1 MKFKKFLAIPLCLTA
16 LCLTACGSSENSE
29 IKDSGSSEGMMF
41 YTNIP
46 QGKFSLLDD
55 SFALGEIIGGY
66 KGNHTTQIPSI
77 DISNYSQHS
86 ATLYYMNADAELLVQ
101 DDFTKKG
108 AEEKFV
114 SFRNEVKDLLSDVT
128 KSLSSTVE
136 DSDIDKFN
144 KKHAGGEIE
153 VSKVSYEVLSL
164 AKSVYEFTDG
174 SYNPALYYNI
184 QAYGFGGAK
193 THPKTKDELPDD
205 EDIAKYTSLA
215 SHFGEI
221 TLREDE
227 GKYFV
232 TKPAVTV
239 EVGGEVLT
247 MKLDLG
253 GIGKGYAVDKVEE
266 LFDKY
271 GYEYGYFNFA
281 ASSMLVR
288 SHAKFGVYNLS
299 FINPRSLRR
308 DAYMSV
314 EVQNEKFSTSGDF
327 EQYYTI
333 DNTRYCHI
341 ISPVTGKPIQTGI
354 MSVTLIGGSAA
365 EDDALT
371 TAIMCME
378 KDDAVSFIREKLTD
392 RRVTFTYEKNGA

>member
-1 MKFKKFLAIPLCLTA
+1 MKFKKFIVFPLCLA
-16 LCLTACGSSENSE
+16 AMCLAACGSTENN
-29 IKDSGSSEGMMF
+29 GSSNTDGMIF

-46 QGKFSLLDD
+46 QDKFTLLDD
-55 SFALGEIIGGY
+55 SFTLGEIIGGY
-66 KGNHTTQIPSI
+66 EGNPTVQVPSI
-77 DISNYSQHS
+77 DITDYSQR
-86 ATLYYMNADAELLVQ
+86 TVPMYYMNADAVLLVQ
-101 DDFTKKG
+101 DNFTKEG
-108 AEEKFV
+108 AEDRFV
-114 SFRNEVKDLLSDVT
+114 SFRDEVRDLLSNIN
-128 KSLSSTVE
+128 KSLSVTVE
-136 DSDIDKFN
+136 DSDIDRFN
-144 KKHAGGEIE
+144 KKYAGGEIE
-153 VSKVSYEVLSL
+153 VSQVTYEVLSL
-164 AKSVYEFTDG
+164 AKQVFEFTDG

-184 QAYGFGGAK
+184 QAYGFGGALIY
-193 THPKTKDELPDD
+193 PQTKAELP
-205 EDIAKYTSLA
+205 EDGDILKYTSLA

-221 TLREDE
+221 TFREEE

-232 TKPAVTV
+232 TKPTATV

-253 GIGKGYAVDKVEE
+253 GIGKGYAVDKVDE

-281 ASSMLVR
+281 LSSMLVK
-288 SHAKFGVYNLS
+288 SHAKFGAFNLS
-299 FINPRSLRR
+299 FINPRSLAR

-314 EVQNEKFSTSGDF
+314 EVQNEKFSTSGDYD
-327 EQYYTI
+327 QYYTI
-333 DNTRYCHI
+333 DGTRYCHI

-392 RRVTFTYEKNGA
+392 RRVTFTYKKDVA